1 MARFLVACAVAW
13 PVLLTAATAA
23 RIHQTAPWT
32 STLMYVVAGQVC
44 HQRPARSFHTAGVQ
58 WPVCGRCSGLY
69 LAAPVGA
76 IAAYLVG
83 RRRTSRPSIAWL
95 AVAAAPTAITYVIE
109 KAGIAAVG
117 NGLRFAA
124 ALPLGLAL
132 AWVLVRTASGTP
144 GASGKLTR

>member
-13 PVLLTAATAA
+13 PILLTAATAE
-23 RIHQTAPWT
+23 RIHHTAPWA
-32 STLMYVVAGQVC
+32 STLTYVVAGQVC

-76 IAAYLVG
+76 IAAFLVG

-95 AVAAAPTAITYVIE
+95 AAAAAPTAITFVIE

-117 NGLRFAA
+117 NGMRFAA

-132 AWVLVRTASGTP
+132 AWVLVRTASGTS
-144 GASGKLTR
+144 AHRVN

>member
-1 MARFLVACAVAW
+1 MARFLVACALAW
-13 PVLLTAATAA
+13 PILLTAATAA
-23 RIHQTAPWT
+23 RIHHTAPWA
-32 STLMYVVAGQVC
+32 STFTYLVAGQVC
-44 HQRPARSFHTAGVQ
+44 HQRPHRSFHTAGVQ

-69 LAAPVGA
+69 LAAPAGA
-76 IAAYLVG
+76 IAALLAG

-95 AVAAAPTAITYVIE
+95 AAAAAPTAITYLIE

-117 NGLRFAA
+117 NGTRFAA

-144 GASGKLTR
+144 AHRVN

>member
-13 PVLLTAATAA
+13 PILLTAATAA
-23 RIHQTAPWT
+23 RIQHAAPWA
-32 STLMYVVAGQVC
+32 STFTYLVAGQVC
-44 HQRPARSFHTAGVQ
+44 HQRPHRSFHTAGVQ

-69 LAAPVGA
+69 LAAPAGA
-76 IAAYLVG
+76 IAAFLVG

-95 AVAAAPTAITYVIE
+95 AVAAAPTAITFVVE

-117 NGLRFAA
+117 NGMRFAA

-132 AWVLVRTASGTP
+132 AWVLVRTASGTS
-144 GASGKLTR
+144 AHRVN